1 GAIPKPLALRGRS
14 WARQHGCTAR
24 EPRCRQLADAQLPAE
39 LLRAFLWHPCEQG
52 AGMDCGAGLD
62 LDRGG
67 RDELHARKLFLPGD
81 ARQPI
86 PCGRVAGEWPY
97 DEDITSLPEVENENL
112 YPLPPRIICVAASL
126 AGASDDQLCLW

>member
-67 RDELHARKLFLPGD
+67 RDELLARKLFLPDD

-86 PCGRVAGEWPY
+86 AFRTVAWAWP
-97 DEDITSLPEVENENL
+97 DAEGINS
-112 YPLPPRIICVAASL
+112 
-126 AGASDDQLCLW
+126 